1 MKRRGWIIGGSVALG
16 LVLAAAAFGVVVLV
30 RGPSVVVTVVQQ
42 RPLVQT
48 VVVSGRVAAA
58 ARVAIGTVAMGR
70 VVEVAVREGDR
81 VKAGAV
87 LVRLE
92 DREAGAAL
100 AQAGAA
106 LQQALAR
113 SDQVRGIT
121 GRVAS
126 EDQRQAKAAL
136 DLAELRFTRTSS
148 LAAAGAST
156 GDELDQARMLVEQAR
171 ARHAAARSQAAGSGT
186 AAGAESRAAIAA
198 VDMAR
203 ANVESASA
211 RLAQTRILAPA
222 DGTILARNVEPGD
235 VVLPGAALLG
245 LATDGASYLVVQ
257 PDEKNLNLLR
267 EGQDAVASADAFPGR
282 TFPARVA
289 RILPAVDRLRGTVEV
304 HLSLPAPPDFL
315 RPDMTVS
322 VEVVA
327 ERRESALVL
336 PETAVHEVAG
346 ARPWVLAV
354 RDGRLERRDVR
365 LGLRGEDRVEVVEG
379 VVVGEDV
386 VSGDGLRLKAGQRVR
401 AVRE

>member
-16 LVLAAAAFGVVVLV
+16 LVLAAVAFGVVVLV
-30 RGPSVVVTVVQQ
+30 RGPAVAVTVVGQQ
-42 RPLVQT
+42 PLVQT

-92 DREAGAAL
+92 DREATATL

-113 SDQVRGIT
+113 SDQVRRIT

-136 DLAELRFTRTSS
+136 DLAELRFARTTS
-148 LAAAGAST
+148 LAAAGAQT
-156 GDELDQARMLVEQAR
+156 GDELAQARALVEQAR
-171 ARHAAARSQAAGSGT
+171 ARHAASRSQAAGSGS
-186 AAGAESRAAIAA
+186 AAGSESRAASAA
-198 VDMAR
+198 VDMAG

-211 RLAQTRILAPA
+211 RLAQTRILAPS
-222 DGTILARNVEPGD
+222 DGTILARNVEVGD

-257 PDEKNLNLLR
+257 PDEKNLHLLR
-267 EGQDAVASADAFPGR
+267 EGQDAVASCDAFPGR
-282 TFPARVA
+282 TFPAKVS

-304 HLSLPAPPDFL
+304 RLSMPEPPDFL

-322 VEVVA
+322 VEVLA

-346 ARPWVLAV
+346 DRPWVLAV

-379 VVVGEDV
+379 LAVGEDV